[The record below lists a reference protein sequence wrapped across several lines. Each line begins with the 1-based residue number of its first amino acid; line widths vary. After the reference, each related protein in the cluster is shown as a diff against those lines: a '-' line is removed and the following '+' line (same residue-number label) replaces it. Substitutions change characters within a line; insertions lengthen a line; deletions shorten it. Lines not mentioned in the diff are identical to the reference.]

1 MSDDLTLSFTKQF
14 GCSPELLFATETD
27 VAHVRHTIAP
37 FGEQVDVCEI
47 DLRVGGQYHFVFTPE
62 GGEPCSFRGEFLEVD
77 SPRKVSATWIFDGWP
92 DVVAVETKTFTATET
107 GTSLLYEL
115 TFEDMNGRSRMG
127 MRGLEANYDNLER
140 YVTSLTS
147 NEK

>member
-1 MSDDLTLSFTKQF
+1 MSDDLTLSFTKHF
-14 GCSPELLFATETD
+14 ACSPELLFATETD

-77 SPRKVSATWIFDGWP
+77 PPRKVSATWIFDGWP
-92 DVVAVETKTFTATET
+92 DVMAVETKTFSPTET

-115 TFEDMNGRSRMG
+115 TFEDMNGRARMG

-140 YVTSLTS
+140 YVASLL
-147 NEK
+147 KQDL